1 MTHIKRYGLL
11 KAVCVCCCIL
21 LFSYN
26 GVAQQFLKKYSVKNG
41 SEVIELSKD
50 IPENELDAFIR
61 DFDLAELY
69 ARKLRKRL
77 YEEKGAFSDANF
89 FQPVY
94 DEINKEFVD
103 RHTAAG
109 KETDLGK
116 NRDKL
121 NELRAQ
127 VMQEID
133 ELPDFC
139 KTCKPSKKKNK
150 KA

>member
-1 MTHIKRYGLL
+1 MSNYEFMLTKNFNSKVTCSFKPEAAMILAPDTATATDLL
-11 KAVCVCCCIL
+11 EFAK
-21 LFSYN
+21 F
-26 GVAQQFLKKYSVKNG
+26 
-41 SEVIELSKD
+41 
-50 IPENELDAFIR
+50 

-121 NELRAQ
+121 NELHAQ